1 MLETAFNFLGAPVTW
16 LEATAFVLA
25 VAMVFASAAERA
37 ITWPLAITSS
47 ALYVW
52 LFAVNKLY
60 GETVVNIFFVLA
72 GVWGWWQWLFGQR
85 NEAHRALQI
94 ARIDSRQRMLTI
106 LAWMALWIGFAIVLS
121 KVTDSDVPWADAFV
135 TAGSFVGTALLA
147 RKLIENWIVWLVVNA
162 ASIVVFAYKA
172 LWLTAILYAI
182 LFVMSIVGYRAWK
195 RKLA

>member
-1 MLETAFNFLGAPVTW
+1 
-16 LEATAFVLA
+16 
-25 VAMVFASAAERA
+25 
-37 ITWPLAITSS
+37 
-47 ALYVW
+47 
-52 LFAVNKLY
+52 
-60 GETVVNIFFVLA
+60 
-72 GVWGWWQWLFGQR
+72 
-85 NEAHRALQI
+85 
-94 ARIDSRQRMLTI
+94 
-106 LAWMALWIGFAIVLS
+106 MALWIGFAIVLS